1 MSSSALWQDIRTLQA
16 ANGEHENELSGLRW
30 LSKKDQ
36 GVLAQDL
43 LQHFHATVRNVWL
56 SRWI

>member
-1 MSSSALWQDIRTLQA
+1 MSRSALWKNIRTLQA
-16 ANGEHENELSGLRW
+16 ANSEHENELSGLRR

-43 LQHFHATVRNVWL
+43 LQHFHATECNVWL